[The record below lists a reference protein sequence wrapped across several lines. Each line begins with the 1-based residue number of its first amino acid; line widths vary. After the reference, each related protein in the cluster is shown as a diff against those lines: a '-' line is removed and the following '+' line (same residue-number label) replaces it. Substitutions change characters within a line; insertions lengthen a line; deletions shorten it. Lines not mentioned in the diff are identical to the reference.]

1 MGYSTLATTVMISP
15 NKTSPRN
22 HTIDSV
28 AIHTMAGNLTVESC
42 GTLFS
47 DSSVKAS
54 SNYGIDSN
62 GNIAVYVDEDDR
74 SWCTSS
80 SGVDNRAIS
89 IEVASMTASEPYE
102 ASAAAY
108 ESLLQLLV
116 DICQRH
122 NIDTLKWKG
131 DKDYAIAAAAG
142 GPVDEQNMFVHRW
155 FAEKSCPGEW
165 LYSRQG
171 QIASEVNSRLG
182 RGETYTNGA
191 SATTTYTTQSVTVN
205 YENIS
210 PYMILIDR
218 NSVVDYASLKDAGV
232 IGAIVEAGCY
242 MESNGL
248 LYPKFNNPNLGV
260 QIAELDKLDIPYGL
274 YTTCRA
280 RNSVE
285 AKAEMYAFSFPI
297 RQYSPKLGVWLNLE
311 IVKNNLYNTAI
322 LNRYKQDLIRLG
334 FKGKMGIICDRD
346 MVSHIEWDNDD
357 DDTKESF
364 KNDFLLWL
372 VEHVTD
378 TSELERLLDPT
389 FFDIDGEG

>member
-80 SGVDNRAIS
+80 GGVDNRAIS
-89 IEVASMTASEPYE
+89 IEVASMAASEPYE

-131 DKDYAIAAAAG
+131 DKD
-142 GPVDEQNMFVHRW
+142 
-155 FAEKSCPGEW
+155 
-165 LYSRQG
+165 
-171 QIASEVNSRLG
+171 
-182 RGETYTNGA
+182 
-191 SATTTYTTQSVTVN
+191 
-205 YENIS
+205 
-210 PYMILIDR
+210 
-218 NSVVDYASLKDAGV
+218 
-232 IGAIVEAGCY
+232 
-242 MESNGL
+242 
-248 LYPKFNNPNLGV
+248 
-260 QIAELDKLDIPYGL
+260 
-274 YTTCRA
+274 
-280 RNSVE
+280 
-285 AKAEMYAFSFPI
+285 
-297 RQYSPKLGVWLNLE
+297 
-311 IVKNNLYNTAI
+311 
-322 LNRYKQDLIRLG
+322 
-334 FKGKMGIICDRD
+334 
-346 MVSHIEWDNDD
+346 MVC
-357 DDTKESF
+357 
-364 KNDFLLWL
+364 
-372 VEHVTD
+372 
-378 TSELERLLDPT
+378 
-389 FFDIDGEG
+389 